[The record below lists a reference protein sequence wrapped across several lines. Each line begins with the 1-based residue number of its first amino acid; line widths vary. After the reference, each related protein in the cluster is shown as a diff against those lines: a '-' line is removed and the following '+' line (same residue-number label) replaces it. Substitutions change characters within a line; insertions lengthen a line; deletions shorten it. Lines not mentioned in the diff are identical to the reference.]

1 MHGQLVP
8 VCQDSEQL
16 LQGLVTAGS
25 SLGKDLEKVFPFSQF
40 IFVFSCPFV
49 LSSEAPGFYAVDVSL
64 LCWRRLGICWN
75 LGNKDPSGAMA
86 FGTHFCA

>member
-25 SLGKDLEKVFPFSQF
+25 SLGKDLEKAVVPFSQF
-40 IFVFSCPFV
+40 IFVFS
-49 LSSEAPGFYAVDVSL
+49 
-64 LCWRRLGICWN
+64 
-75 LGNKDPSGAMA
+75 
-86 FGTHFCA
+86 